1 MKFPFTFIIRLIA
14 VLLSIN
20 VFASGDTTKVII
32 LSINDQHAKID
43 NYGQL
48 KAAVDKIRG
57 EYQHVLLFAAGDN
70 FTGNPVVDQY
80 PDKGYPIIDLM
91 NVTGF
96 NASAIGNHEFDYG
109 QETLKKRMQQANFQ
123 FLNAN
128 IKDSSAK
135 PAFTPYKVFTLDNG
149 IKVGVIS
156 AIQRGSNGLPDS
168 HPSNLKGLAFTDGI
182 QELKNYNHIKDSCNV
197 FIALTHLGFEDDIR
211 LAGEMPALNIIM
223 GGHTHTLTKPAHI
236 ANGVTIM
243 QAGSSVK
250 NLSKATVYLVDGKVV
265 KIAPEM
271 ISLASYVAEDE
282 EVIKKLAIFNDNKE
296 LNRVIGTNLSKME
309 EKDELGSL
317 MTDAVTD
324 LDQVEIAFQNNGGIR
339 IDYLNEGPITV
350 KDVYKLDPFGNE
362 VILVKMKPSE
372 IKSLIINS
380 YYQSDSSID
389 LQVSGMTY
397 TIIRK
402 SGTNSIDVE
411 MKLADDRKLK
421 KNKSYNVGLSSYIA
435 SSYKFDRNDSGKS
448 LFITTAQALIN
459 FIEKKKTVD
468 YKGTK
473 RASLK
478 Y

>member
-1 MKFPFTFIIRLIA
+1 MKFASTLLIRLTAI
-14 VLLSIN
+14 LLSIN
-20 VFASGDTTKVII
+20 VFASGDTTKVVI

-80 PDKGYPIIDLM
+80 PDKGFPIIDLM

-96 NASAIGNHEFDYG
+96 NASAVGNHEFDYG
-109 QETLKKRMQQANFQ
+109 QETLKKRMLQANFQ

-168 HPSNLKGLAFTDGI
+168 HPSNLKGLSFTDGI

-197 FIALTHLGFEDDIR
+197 FIAVTHLGFEDDIR

-271 ISLASYVAEDE
+271 ISLASYAADDE
-282 EVIKKLAIFNDNKE
+282 EVIKKLEIFNDNKE
-296 LNRVIGTNLSKME
+296 LNRIIGTNLSKME

-411 MKLADDRKLK
+411 MKLADGRKLK

-435 SSYKFDRNDSGKS
+435 SSYKFDHHDSGKS

-468 YKGTK
+468 YKGTR